1 MERDTFNILF
11 YFRKNK
17 LKNDGK
23 APNLM
28 RITVNGKRWNSA
40 LKVGA
45 DPKYWSQQKEK
56 VIGGDDRDSN
66 LVNETIE
73 STKFRLHKIKL
84 GLEDEKKPLTI
95 DAVKNKFLDK
105 DKNQR
110 TILALFQKHNEECKM
125 KVGVQITY
133 STYERYETC
142 YKHTKEFLKKEYKI
156 DDLPSHH
163 FNSVIATNI

>member
-23 APNLM
+23 APLLM
-28 RITVNGKRWNSA
+28 RITVNGKRWDSA
-40 LKVGA
+40 LKVGV
-45 DPKYWSQQKEK
+45 DPKYWNQQKEK

-84 GLEDEKKPLTI
+84 GLEDERKPLQSM
-95 DAVKNKFLDK
+95 L
-105 DKNQR
+105 
-110 TILALFQKHNEECKM
+110 L
-125 KVGVQITY
+125 
-133 STYERYETC
+133 
-142 YKHTKEFLKKEYKI
+142 KI
-156 DDLPSHH
+156 DFLIRIKINVQFFH
-163 FNSVIATNI
+163 FIENTMKNAR